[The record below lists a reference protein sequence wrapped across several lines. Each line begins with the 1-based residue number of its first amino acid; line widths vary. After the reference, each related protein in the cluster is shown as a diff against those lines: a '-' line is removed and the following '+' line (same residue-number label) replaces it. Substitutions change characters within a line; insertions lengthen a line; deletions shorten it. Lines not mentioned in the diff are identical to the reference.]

1 MVFTVLLPPAV
12 PPPGLFLNVH
22 SIQQVPFNVQVSER
36 RVNLNLKHL
45 LILCSRGPE
54 GGLPIFELAF
64 PLDYHCLLPLSEKV
78 NVELK

>member
-1 MVFTVLLPPAV
+1 MGRYREHPARCRLRRKLPLVFTVLLPPAV

-22 SIQQVPFNVQVSER
+22 SIQQVPFNVQVSEG

-54 GGLPIFELAF
+54 GGLSHF
-64 PLDYHCLLPLSEKV
+64 
-78 NVELK
+78 